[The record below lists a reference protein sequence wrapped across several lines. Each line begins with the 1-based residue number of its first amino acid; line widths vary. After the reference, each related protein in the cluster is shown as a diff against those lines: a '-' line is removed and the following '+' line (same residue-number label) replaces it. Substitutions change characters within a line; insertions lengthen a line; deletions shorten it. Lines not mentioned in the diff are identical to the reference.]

1 MLSSVFL
8 KLQLL
13 IFLQLLMLLFCNIFH
28 SQSDKKKKSYTNML
42 HQYLLL
48 LFHRQ
53 FLNVKQ
59 TAQHET
65 TKRNNF
71 TQN

>member
-28 SQSDKKKKSYTNML
+28 SQSDKKKSYTNML

>member
-1 MLSSVFL
+1 
-8 KLQLL
+8 
-13 IFLQLLMLLFCNIFH
+13 
-28 SQSDKKKKSYTNML
+28 ML

-59 TAQHET
+59 TAQHES